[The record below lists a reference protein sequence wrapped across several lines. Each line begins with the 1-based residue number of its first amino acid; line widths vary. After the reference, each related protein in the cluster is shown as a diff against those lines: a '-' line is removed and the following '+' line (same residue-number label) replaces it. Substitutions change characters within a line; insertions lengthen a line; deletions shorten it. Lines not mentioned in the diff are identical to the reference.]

1 MTVVFGAGEAA
12 ETTVR
17 HLAAKS
23 FSRVFVANR
32 TLERAEALGRQ
43 FGGLGIGLTAWSLGD
58 VDIAVFSI
66 SRRSRF

>member
-1 MTVVFGAGEAA
+1 MVFGAGEAPGDGPPPGGQK
-12 ETTVR
+12 
-17 HLAAKS
+17 LPKI
-23 FSRVFVANR
+23 FVANR